1 MVLFVKVLEFGF
13 VNIWEIIPRFLIN
26 TSISDKTMTILL
38 LLGIFFLDGTLG
50 QMRSTWPP
58 WAHPGEECLTYDG
71 SRVPDCR
78 QFIDPEIKEP
88 YYHPHNTSKKNIL
101 LTSELALVFRLQQIL
116 GVWTKLRGLS
126 V

>member
-1 MVLFVKVLEFGF
+1 MFV
-13 VNIWEIIPRFLIN
+13 IH

-38 LLGIFFLDGTLG
+38 LLGIFFLEGTLG

-71 SRVPDCR
+71 SRVPDCK

-101 LTSELALVFRLQQIL
+101 
-116 GVWTKLRGLS
+116 
-126 V
+126 